1 MIKQFLRWTGLVI
14 LLYILQTTIVP
25 LIAVFGIKP
34 DLLVLVLFF
43 IGLKS
48 DVIPAVFAGFFLGLA
63 QDFYSPVIL
72 GQTALAKTVAGFFA
86 GLFNE
91 KVMRVDPVF
100 QLLLLFLMF
109 IIHDMVFF
117 TVQIAK
123 TGTEIQAIGI
133 ELITLTIPRAL
144 YTLFFALIPLFLEY
158 LFPSVGRR

>member
-1 MIKQFLRWTGLVI
+1 
-14 LLYILQTTIVP
+14 
-25 LIAVFGIKP
+25 
-34 DLLVLVLFF
+34 
-43 IGLKS
+43 
-48 DVIPAVFAGFFLGLA
+48 
-63 QDFYSPVIL
+63 
-72 GQTALAKTVAGFFA
+72 
-86 GLFNE
+86 
-91 KVMRVDPVF
+91 MRVDPVF